1 MGAGS
6 GAGAG
11 GAAYGQCGGRV
22 VGDFQ
27 PAARAA
33 GERALGRLFARTLQ
47 CARRDR
53 GCSSFYEVPAARAA
67 RGSGPW
73 RPNCAAIAPASTYG
87 AMQGWLANSAARR
100 ISARTRPGAFVLV
113 HSDTVEPATARFEGS
128 WWRFGA
134 LAGHNALKIGHPASN
149 CAVVLQVSGFLM
161 CPVLF
166 QSIVLVLAAHECIC
180 FKFRCAALTSEACQG
195 SSEHLPAFRSGFM
208 CAKTHLI
215 MPFVTVSAGLS
226 VLMAP

>member
-1 MGAGS
+1 M
-6 GAGAG
+6 
-11 GAAYGQCGGRV
+11 
-22 VGDFQ
+22 
-27 PAARAA
+27 P
-33 GERALGRLFARTLQ
+33 

-53 GCSSFYEVPAARAA
+53 GCASFYEVPAALEA
-67 RGSGPW
+67 RGSGPR
-73 RPNCAAIAPASTYG
+73 RPNCAASAPASTCRAMHGWRANG
-87 AMQGWLANSAARR
+87 APRR
-100 ISARTRPGAFVLV
+100 ISARTRPGAFVLA
-113 HSDTVEPATARFEGS
+113 HSDHVEPTTARFARS

-226 VLMAP
+226 VLVAPSRT